1 MKKWMI
7 FLLSLVLITIIAGCL
22 HKTPSGMP
30 IKQNN
35 SVSDVLEAAMAEE
48 NAKKDEGVLTEN
60 QKDNNT
66 SDEDDFLQA
75 GSEGQTGE
83 TSKEDIES
91 TLQDDVMEETIG
103 NEQAAEAKEAD
114 ETEKNAYTEEDIDVD
129 LTTLSSI
136 MVYSEVYNMML
147 YPDDYI
153 GKTVKMEGAFA
164 QYYDEATDKTYFA
177 CVIADAT
184 ACCSQGLEF
193 EPTEDYVYP
202 DDYPADGE
210 NVCVIGVFDTYEE
223 GDYYYCTLRNAKMF

>member
-7 FLLSLVLITIIAGCL
+7 FLLSLVLVTIIAGCL

-48 NAKKDEGVLTEN
+48 NAKKDEVT
-60 QKDNNT
+60 
-66 SDEDDFLQA
+66 
-75 GSEGQTGE
+75 
-83 TSKEDIES
+83 
-91 TLQDDVMEETIG
+91 EETIG
-103 NEQAAEAKEAD
+103 NEQAAEAKEAE

-136 MVYSEVYNMML
+136 IVYSEVYNMML

-164 QYYDEATDKTYFA
+164 KYYDEATDKTYYA

-223 GDYYYCTLRNAKMF
+223 GDYYYCTLRNAKML

>member
-48 NAKKDEGVLTEN
+48 NAKKDEVT
-60 QKDNNT
+60 
-66 SDEDDFLQA
+66 
-75 GSEGQTGE
+75 
-83 TSKEDIES
+83 
-91 TLQDDVMEETIG
+91 EETIG
-103 NEQAAEAKEAD
+103 NEQAAEAKEAE

-164 QYYDEATDKTYFA
+164 KYYDEATDKTYYA

-202 DDYPADGE
+202 DDYPAEGE

-223 GDYYYCTLRNAKMF
+223 GDYYYCTLRKAKLL

>member
-48 NAKKDEGVLTEN
+48 NAKKDEVT
-60 QKDNNT
+60 
-66 SDEDDFLQA
+66 
-75 GSEGQTGE
+75 
-83 TSKEDIES
+83 
-91 TLQDDVMEETIG
+91 EETIG
-103 NEQAAEAKEAD
+103 NEQAAEAKEAE

-164 QYYDEATDKTYFA
+164 KYYDEATDKTYYA

-223 GDYYYCTLRNAKMF
+223 GDYYYCTLRNAKML

>member
-48 NAKKDEGVLTEN
+48 NAKKEGEALTEN
-60 QKDNNT
+60 IPKDDSAPT
-66 SDEDDFLQA
+66 EDESGFLNEEQQA
-75 GSEGQTGE
+75 GDTNEE
-83 TSKEDIES
+83 NIES
-91 TLQDDVMEETIG
+91 VSDDEI
-103 NEQAAEAKEAD
+103 
-114 ETEKNAYTEEDIDVD
+114 TEEPLNENSAKDVEESVDVD
-129 LTTLSSI
+129 LTTLSSTL
-136 MVYSEVYNMML
+136 VYAEVYDML
-147 YPDDYI
+147 VYPDKYI

-164 QYYDEATDKTYFA
+164 KYYDEATDKTYYA

-202 DDYPADGE
+202 DDYPAEGE

>member
-48 NAKKDEGVLTEN
+48 NAKKDEVT
-60 QKDNNT
+60 
-66 SDEDDFLQA
+66 
-75 GSEGQTGE
+75 
-83 TSKEDIES
+83 
-91 TLQDDVMEETIG
+91 EETIG
-103 NEQAAEAKEAD
+103 NEQAAEAKEAE

-164 QYYDEATDKTYFA
+164 KYYDEATDKTYYA

-202 DDYPADGE
+202 DDYPAEGE

-223 GDYYYCTLRNAKMF
+223 GDYYYCTLRNAKML